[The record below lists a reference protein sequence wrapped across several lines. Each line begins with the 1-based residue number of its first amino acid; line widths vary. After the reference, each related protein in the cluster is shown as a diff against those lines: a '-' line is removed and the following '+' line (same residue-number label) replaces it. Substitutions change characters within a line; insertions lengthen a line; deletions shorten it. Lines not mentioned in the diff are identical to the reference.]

1 MNFNNLYKF
10 VKNMS
15 KEYGVPC
22 YDISIHYNCNN
33 VFYTKH
39 GYADFKNRIKTLGK
53 NLYFMHPSAK
63 IMCCVALMRL
73 AEDGKVSLDDSVK
86 NYLPHFEKDVSIKEM
101 IHEYSKSFDYGEKV
115 FNFLNMSKLIEEV
128 SEQSFHE
135 YINDLII
142 KPLKM
147 KSTSFELNNKN
158 KNHISLQYNFDK
170 TTKRFKTIGVTV
182 EELFEKYKGCLIT
195 TANDFSK
202 LCNVLCSGGTTKK
215 GYNLLSEESI
225 NTLINEI
232 LYKETEKKDV
242 FICLGYNGDFVLID
256 TQRKVTIVYAQ
267 HVKNIPVEQ
276 LKMYPKMRELV
287 YEGIDSASYNL
298 FP

>member
-1 MNFNNLYKF
+1 MNFSKLYKF
-10 VKNMS
+10 VKNMG

-22 YDISIHYNCNN
+22 YDISIHYNFCN

-39 GYADFKNRIKTLGK
+39 GYSDFKNRIRTLGK

-63 IMCCVALMRL
+63 IVCCIALMRL
-73 AEDGKVSLDDSVK
+73 AEDGKTSLDASVK
-86 NYLPHFEKDVSIKEM
+86 EYLPDFEQDVSIREM
-101 IHEYSKSFDYGEKV
+101 IHEYSKRYDYGEKV
-115 FNFLNMSKLIEEV
+115 YNFFNMSKLIEEV
-128 SEQSFHE
+128 SGQSFRE

-147 KSTSFELNNKN
+147 KSTSFELNHKN

-170 TTKRFKTIGVTV
+170 TTKRFMKTGVTV

-202 LCNVLCSGGTTKK
+202 LCNVLCAGGTSKN

-225 NTLINEI
+225 NMLINDI

-242 FICLGYNGDFVLID
+242 FICFGYNGDFILID
-256 TQRKVTIVYAQ
+256 TKKKVTIVYAQ

-276 LKMYPKMRELV
+276 LKMYPIMRDLV
-287 YEGIDSASYNL
+287 YEGIEANSYNL

>member
-1 MNFNNLYKF
+1 MNFNKLYKF

-22 YDISIHYNCNN
+22 YDISIHYDCNN
-33 VFYTKH
+33 VFYTKR
-39 GYADFKNRIKTLGK
+39 GYADFKNKIKTLGK

-86 NYLPHFEKDVSIKEM
+86 NYLPHFEKDISIKEM
-101 IHEYSKSFDYGEKV
+101 IHEYSKSYDYGEKV
-115 FNFLNMSKLIEEV
+115 FNFFNMSKLIEEA
-128 SEQSFHE
+128 SEQSFNE

-147 KSTSFELNNKN
+147 KSTSFELNKKN

-215 GYNLLSEESI
+215 GYNILSTGSI
-225 NTLINEI
+225 NTLINDI
-232 LYKETEKKDV
+232 LYKETEKEDV

-256 TQRKVTIVYAQ
+256 TKRKVTIVYAQ

-276 LKMYPKMRELV
+276 LKMYPAMRELV
-287 YEGIDSASYNL
+287 YEGIDSTSYNL

>member
-10 VKNMS
+10 VKNMTR
-15 KEYGVPC
+15 EYGVPC
-22 YDISIHYNCNN
+22 YDISIHYNGNN

-73 AEDGKVSLDDSVK
+73 VEDGKVSLNNSVK
-86 NYLPHFEKDVSIKEM
+86 EYLPHFEKDASIKEM
-101 IHEYSKSFDYGEKV
+101 IYEYSKSYDYGEKI
-115 FNFLNMSKLIEEV
+115 FNFFNMSKLIEEV
-128 SEQSFHE
+128 AGQSFHE
-135 YINDLII
+135 YMNDLII

-147 KSTSFELNNKN
+147 KSTSFQLDSKN

-170 TTKRFKTIGVTV
+170 TTKRFMKTGVSV
-182 EELFEKYKGCLIT
+182 EELFDKYKGCLIT

-232 LYKETEKKDV
+232 IYKETEKEDV
-242 FICLGYNGDFVLID
+242 FVCLGYNGDLVLID
-256 TQRKVTIVYAQ
+256 TRRRVTIVYAQ
-267 HVKNIPVEQ
+267 HVKNFPVEQ

-287 YEGIDSASYNL
+287 YEGIDSTSYNL